1 MLGSEK
7 TKTDLA
13 AFRVYIIATVLSDI
27 KILIQHSKRAQW
39 AWYAIPWLPSVISR
53 SVILWGRWI
62 CLTYLIWSSY
72 FPDIPCNVFVGVSRK
87 FRMLCCQHLNRAA
100 SRFAQQC
107 HNLSGHLSSLEPNN
121 YAYKFSNLTTH
132 EDPICVGYIWLREKL
147 GSNLG
152 TYYFLTLAWLAIA
165 FWGVPWEHAPYIRLH
180 SIECYCIL
188 PSQHPIPK
196 VSKACLN

>member
-1 MLGSEK
+1 MLRKLFLAKSMNDGNGCWEVRRRRLIWLLSE
-7 TKTDLA
+7 
-13 AFRVYIIATVLSDI
+13 FISFATVLSDI

-121 YAYKFSNLTTH
+121 YAYKFSNLNH
-132 EDPICVGYIWLREKL
+132 PWR
-147 GSNLG
+147 SNLC
-152 TYYFLTLAWLAIA
+152 WL
-165 FWGVPWEHAPYIRLH
+165 YL
-180 SIECYCIL
+180 IER
-188 PSQHPIPK
+188 K
-196 VSKACLN
+196 TWV